1 MDVSQWSP
9 NIEEL
14 NLVVELLQ
22 DSIIPDNEIQKKVQ
36 GHLLAMYKDPKFPNY
51 LLYILQNSQLYEDY
65 IRSLSAIILKN
76 NILTSFE
83 TFSETVLT
91 SLQEE
96 CFKLLLDSSCEV
108 RSSVTTLMG
117 ILFTK
122 IDLTKS
128 SDLLPKLCNLLEC
141 GNVQVAE
148 TALIALFKICEEYC
162 AKHGY
167 KDPSITLLIDKF
179 IALILCENT
188 RIRAGCLKF
197 VNHLL
202 EENVYFDSK
211 TLVINMLCILPDGD
225 VQVQISLC
233 RAFVSL
239 VELQCVDIF
248 PHISPVIEFIVDK
261 VNSANVEIALQ
272 ACEFW
277 LALVKVDICKEV
289 LGPYLHLI
297 LPILLKNMQYTAEEL
312 ITLKNYIGIDEDLE
326 DLPEDM
332 QPFHGFNEEQN
343 DAANEPYTGWTLRKC
358 SAASLDALAGVFGD
372 SLLQGILPLIAE
384 ALNSSD
390 FIVRESG
397 ILALGAIA
405 EGCCHDLH
413 PHLPELFQYLFQSLD
428 SEYSLIRVI
437 TCWTMSRYIVWLMKD
452 EELIRN
458 YFVPMRTILLNHFLD
473 GNKRV
478 QRACLSAFCVFQEEA
493 KLRLI
498 PHIYVILHAFSEC
511 FGKFK
516 FASYLLLYDAIGVLA
531 RTVGIYLCQPDYIN
545 LLLPPLMQKLE
556 HAKDYKDYQFMGLM
570 DCLSNIAVAIE
581 SGFIPYAKTVFDRC
595 MWIINDSLSGVDDAL
610 NCELPDWEPACVAHE
625 TLLGLA
631 LALKSHFP
639 SIIANSNLISK
650 LYFSLQKHSP
660 QVRQPALALYGELVK
675 HCFHLLEPT
684 ISDYLPIIINN
695 LDIRYEPVC
704 NNAAWVIGKLA
715 LVMGDKIAPY
725 ADSIMGP
732 FLKIM
737 VDVNGRKT
745 VYQTVALALCTIGLI
760 STDSVLPYL
769 PMILRPC
776 CLAMRNVADCE
787 EKYIGFRGL
796 CELIVRN
803 PQSVIDNLVY
813 FCDAVAS
820 FENVKLDVKEAVSNI
835 LVSYR
840 FHFNAEFAIRYE
852 QFPSVLKARLNKL
865 YGF

>member
-1 MDVSQWSP
+1 MDVGSP
-9 NIEEL
+9 NNEEL
-14 NLVVELLQ
+14 NLVVEILQ
-22 DSIIPDNEIQKKVQ
+22 DSLVPDNEIQKKVQ
-36 GHLLAMYKDPKFPNY
+36 GHLLVMYKDPKFPNY
-51 LLYILQNSQLYEDY
+51 LLYILQNRQLYEDH
-65 IRSLSAIILKN
+65 IRSLSALILKN

-83 TFSETVLT
+83 TFSETILT

-96 CFKLLLDSSCEV
+96 CFKLLLDSSGQV

-117 ILFTK
+117 TLFSK
-122 IDLTKS
+122 IDLTKWP
-128 SDLLPKLCNLLEC
+128 DLLPKLCSLLES

-162 AKHGY
+162 TKYGFNN
-167 KDPSITLLIDKF
+167 PSINLLIDKF

-202 EENVYFDSK
+202 EEKMCFDSK
-211 TLVINMLCILPDGD
+211 TFVINMLCVLHDGD
-225 VQVQISLC
+225 VQVQMALC
-233 RAFVSL
+233 RAFVTL
-239 VELQCVDIF
+239 VELQCADIF
-248 PHISPVIEFIVDK
+248 PHISTVIEFIVDK
-261 VNSANVEIALQ
+261 AKSTNAEIALQ

-277 LALVKVDICKEV
+277 LVLVKVDICKEV
-289 LGPYLHLI
+289 LGPYLHLV
-297 LPILLKNMQYTAEEL
+297 LPILLKNMQYSTDEL
-312 ITLKNYIGIDEDLE
+312 ITLKNYIGIDEDLD

-332 QPFHGFNEEQN
+332 QPFHDRNEEQS

-358 SAASLDALAGVFGD
+358 SAASLDACAVVFGD
-372 SLLQGILPLIAE
+372 SMLQGILPIIGE
-384 ALNSSD
+384 ALNCSD

-405 EGCCHDLH
+405 EGCCGLH
-413 PHLPELFQYLFQSLD
+413 AHLPELFQYLFQSMD

-437 TCWTMSRYIVWLMKD
+437 TCWTMSRYIVWLMRD
-452 EELIRN
+452 EELTRN
-458 YFVPMRTILLNHFLD
+458 YFVPMRTILLKHFLD

-478 QRACLSAFCVFQEEA
+478 QRASLSAFCVFQEEA

-498 PHIYVILHAFSEC
+498 PHIHVILLAFSDC

-531 RTVGIYLCQPDYIN
+531 RTVGMHLYQPDYIN
-545 LLLPPLMQKLE
+545 LLLPPLLQKLE
-556 HAKDYKDYQFMGLM
+556 LAKDYKDYQFMGLM

-581 SGFIPYAKTVFDRC
+581 SGFIPYAETVFDRC
-595 MWIINDSLSGVDDAL
+595 MWIINDSLSGVNDAE

-639 SIIANSNLISK
+639 SIIANTSLISK
-650 LYFSLQKHSP
+650 LYFSLQNHAP
-660 QVRQPALALYGELVK
+660 QVRQPALALYGELVR

-684 ISDYLPIIINN
+684 LPNYLPIIINN

-715 LVMGDKIAPY
+715 LVMGEKIDPY

-737 VDVNGRKT
+737 VDVNGKKT

-769 PMILRPC
+769 PMLLRPC
-776 CLAMRNVADCE
+776 CQAMRNVADCE

-803 PQSVIDNLVY
+803 PQSVIDSFVY

-820 FENVKLDVKEAVSNI
+820 FDNVKLDVKEAVSNI